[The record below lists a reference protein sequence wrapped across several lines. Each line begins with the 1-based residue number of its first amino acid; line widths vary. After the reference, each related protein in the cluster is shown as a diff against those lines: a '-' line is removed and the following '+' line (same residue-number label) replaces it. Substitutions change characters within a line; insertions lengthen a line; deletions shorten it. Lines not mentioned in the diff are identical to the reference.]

1 MSNKKKFAM
10 ILMALFV
17 VMLNV
22 AILTHKAPESG
33 PVQLHMFVQAD
44 LTDDIKVYYSQTKAY
59 ADLMSDTVRYQ
70 NQYPNGTMDEEKE
83 LVFTIDSSATN
94 LRFDFGVQAG
104 TYLVRELNIMYRDTV
119 LNIPLESL
127 CSGDYHD
134 IERCVIETGTEGEKF
149 LKIQTEDDDPYLC
162 IPLDQTTISDQFQER
177 AALVNRI
184 KIVAVAIILDLAC
197 LILFRVRKKLMELP
211 VELFHNRR
219 MIFSLARNDFKTKY
233 AGSYLGI
240 VWAFVQPV
248 VTVLVYWFVFQV
260 GLKSPGPN
268 DFPFVLWMIA
278 GLVPWFF
285 FSDVLNAGTNA
296 LIEYSYLVK
305 KVVFKIS
312 ILPIV
317 KVISALFVHLFFIA
331 FSVFLFAV
339 MGKLPPVHIIQIV
352 YYSMALICLV
362 VALSYLT
369 CSIMPF
375 FRDFS
380 QIINVILN
388 IGMWATPILWDKTTI
403 PNIPGWLDNILKL
416 NPLYYIVQG
425 YRDSFMNGVWFFE
438 HPWHT
443 LYFWVFVLV
452 IGLVGSKVFKRLRVH
467 FSDVL

>member
-312 ILPIV
+312 ILPMV
-317 KVISALFVHLFFIA
+317 KEISALFVHCFFVA
-331 FSVFLFAV
+331 FMVFLYSCYGYFPD
-339 MGKLPPVHIIQIV
+339 MYTLQLV
-352 YYSMALICLV
+352 YYSFCVFVLSLGICY
-362 VALSYLT
+362 AT
-369 CSIMPF
+369 CAIVIF
-375 FRDFS
+375 FRDLT
-380 QIINVILN
+380 QIISIILQ
-388 IGMWATPILWDKTTI
+388 IGVWLTPIMW
-403 PNIPGWLDNILKL
+403 NIEQVSMPSILVKILKL

-425 YRDSFMNGVWFFE
+425 YRDSLINKVWFFE
-438 HPWHT
+438 HFDLT
-443 LYFWVFVLV
+443 VYFWMFTLAVFAIGTV
-452 IGLVGSKVFKRLRVH
+452 IFKRLKVH
-467 FSDVL
+467 FADVL